1 VAADR
6 GPADTGKEDVM
17 REPGLAVLAPPPGG
31 GQGGFKVEYSPDWS
45 LFAQGDNLT
54 RMGLNLL
61 AAVGLVACTGFFIW
75 GAILAA
81 GGVSSQIPHNVAR
94 GKHQMF
100 VSAMCALGIGVGAV
114 VINTFFAAGQSSG

>member
-1 VAADR
+1 
-6 GPADTGKEDVM
+6 M
-17 REPGLAVLAPPPGG
+17 RARVLALLAQPQGG

-45 LFAQGDNLT
+45 LFAEGGNLAQQ
-54 RMGLNLL
+54 GLNLL
-61 AAVGLVACTGFFIW
+61 AAIGLVCCTGFFVW

-100 VSAMCALGIGVGAV
+100 VSALCALGIGVGAL
-114 VINTFFAAGQSSG
+114 VINTFFTAGHQAG

>member
-1 VAADR
+1 
-6 GPADTGKEDVM
+6 M
-17 REPGLAVLAPPPGG
+17 RELVLAVMAQPPG

-45 LFAQGDNLT
+45 LFAEGGNLAQQ
-54 RMGLNLL
+54 GLNLL
-61 AAVGLVACTGFFIW
+61 AAIGLVCCTGFFVW

-100 VSAMCALGIGVGAV
+100 VSALCALGVGVGAL
-114 VINTFFAAGQSSG
+114 VINTFFAAGQSAS

>member
-1 VAADR
+1 
-6 GPADTGKEDVM
+6 M
-17 REPGLAVLAPPPGG
+17 RELILAVLAQQRGG

-54 RMGLNLL
+54 KTGLNLL

-94 GKHQMF
+94 GKRQMF

-114 VINTFFAAGQSSG
+114 VINTFFAAGQSASG